1 LQQIENNRFQYLL
14 PNGCHPMITNKLT
27 LEVDRTWAHPPA
39 GGPCAQVHGSSLVAT
54 AEGLL
59 VCCWFGGSREGK
71 PDTAIWGARE
81 TVPGTWAEPVM
92 IADVGPTPHWN
103 PVLSRDPALPTDAP
117 LRLVFKIGPHPI
129 KWHSRQGWL
138 DPVSMSLTTPRAV
151 PGRAPGTPAD
161 PALDRASGE
170 IPPDLGPVR
179 SKPIRT
185 SSGTWLAPASVESK
199 QEWYAR
205 IDRSTDGGA
214 TWSAGHPIR
223 LADRRGLG
231 IIQPVLFLTQTGNPA
246 FLARSTEGV
255 AFMAQSTDD
264 GQSWSM
270 PVASALPN
278 NNAGFD
284 IERLQQGP
292 LLLAYNPV
300 SGDWAARTPLSL
312 ALSINDGVQ
321 WQPVVHLET
330 ARAEFSYPAL
340 CRAGAEMAISYTA
353 GRIGIRIARL
363 RFAG

>member
-1 LQQIENNRFQYLL
+1 
-14 PNGCHPMITNKLT
+14 MTTNTLT
-27 LEVDRTWAHPPA
+27 LGVDRAWAHPPE
-39 GGPCAQVHGSSLVAT
+39 GGPCVQVHGSSLVAT

-59 VCCWFGGSREGK
+59 ACCWFGGSREGK

-81 TVPGTWAEPVM
+81 TAPGTWAAPVK
-92 IADVGPTPHWN
+92 IADVGPIPHWN
-103 PVLSRDPALPTDAP
+103 PVLSRDPALPADAP
-117 LRLVFKIGPHPI
+117 LRLVFKIGPHPVQ
-129 KWHSRQGWL
+129 WHSRQGWL

-151 PGRAPGTPAD
+151 PGAVSGAPTGSVADLGSDQTPT
-161 PALDRASGE
+161 
-170 IPPDLGPVR
+170 DLGPVR

-185 SSGTWLAPASVESK
+185 PAGSWLAPASVESK

-205 IDRSTDGGA
+205 IDRSNDGGA
-214 TWSAGHPIR
+214 TWSAGHAIR

-231 IIQPVLFLTQTGNPA
+231 IIQPALFLTQAGNPA

-264 GQSWSM
+264 GRTWSA
-270 PVASALPN
+270 PTATALPN

-284 IERLQQGP
+284 IERLEQGP

-312 ALSINDGVQ
+312 ALSVDDGIQ
-321 WQPVVHLET
+321 WQPIVHLET
-330 ARAEFSYPAL
+330 AQAEFSYPTL
-340 CRAGAEMAISYTA
+340 CRVGAEMAISYTA
-353 GRIGIRIARL
+353 GRVGIRIARL